1 MEAGSWKFYFVLK
14 DIFMSFKFEKLIIWQ
29 NAMSFGEDIFKISQN
44 FPKSEIYNLTSQIN
58 RAVDSIAL
66 SISEGSIEQSNPE
79 FRRFLGYAIRSL
91 AEVVTCLHKA
101 KRRAYISEVDF
112 DKYYQD
118 SYNLMNMMIAFRN
131 KLS

>member
-1 MEAGSWKFYFVLK
+1 MEAGSWKFYFVLN

-66 SISEGSIEQSNPE
+66 NISEGSIEQSNPE

-131 KLS
+131 KLL